1 MKPRYQWLT
10 GALEKGS
17 VVVTANRRL
26 ARELKNVHGEMQ
38 KESGIRAWPTP
49 DILFITD
56 WLDRLLESGPLD
68 DSMPVR
74 IDAQAS
80 SVLWERCVEES
91 ILDSLPGVSGIVR
104 QCKQSWVRLQDW
116 CVPLN
121 EITARA
127 AGAEQKQFA
136 AAVRQYTGILSRN
149 NWVDDA
155 GLIKATVAGIMAK
168 RLKDIPTRVCLAG
181 FDRISPAVEALLR
194 ELASNDVEVLHADSP
209 EIANAIATSTHRDQ
223 DAELRAAGAWARRQ
237 LSGDPTLG
245 IAIICPDLET
255 NANQVARLVREGFA
269 PGWQIAGPSHRDAVN
284 ISYGR
289 ALADYPAVRVALM
302 LLRWVHEGL
311 TSRDVSVLLRSRSVV
326 GGVTGGR
333 SRLEQMLRQ
342 IPDRRW
348 FPQDFLDILTGPDGN
363 ADATA
368 WTACIAK
375 IAEAKLSYRELAG
388 PAQWAARFDQLMTD
402 AGWPGAESLDS
413 HEFQLLNRWRELLN
427 EFARLE
433 RVMPII
439 SFQAAVARLNK
450 IASDTV
456 FQPESDHG
464 VLRVLGTL
472 EAAGMEFDKVWVT
485 AFDARHWPAN
495 GNPLA
500 YVSRQLQKDA
510 TLPDATPQDTLEFSR
525 RVCHR
530 ILHSATEV
538 LLSWPLADGDVPV
551 QPSPLLPEIEDVAN
565 IDVADPGWYAS
576 TMLKCETI
584 ALVTSNPVP
593 GVGEDERI
601 SGGAYTVQRQANDPF
616 SAFASGRLRVGELQ
630 SFQSGLSAR
639 IRGNAIHSALSD
651 LFSDHPSRSEI
662 LGWSDD
668 ELARKI
674 AQASGRSLAQYERHA
689 GTALRRMIQLEQDRI
704 RKILYRFVTEERSRE
719 NFQVAMT
726 EQQLEYAGHGIRLSL
741 RVDRIDRLSDNSVQI
756 IDYKTGA
763 EKTLLNRAGELNDLQ
778 LMVYALALQSEYT
791 VGGIAI
797 INLDARKISFK
808 GAGQDDEWAGRY
820 SRWGAEA
827 NAAIQAIARG
837 DARVNMQL
845 STDQSRPLN
854 ILSRFEELRRDR

>member
-10 GALEKGS
+10 GALEKGG

-26 ARELKNVHGEMQ
+26 ARELREVHGEMQ
-38 KESGIRAWPTP
+38 RESGKRAWPTP

-56 WLDRLLESGPLD
+56 WLDRLLEGGPLD

-136 AAVRQYTGILSRN
+136 AAVRQYTQLLSRN
-149 NWVDDA
+149 NWVDNA
-155 GLIKATVAGIMAK
+155 GLIKATVTGITAK
-168 RLKDIPTRVCLAG
+168 RLKDIPTHVCLAG
-181 FDRISPAVEALLR
+181 FDRISPAVEELLQ
-194 ELASNDVEVLHADSP
+194 ELGSNGVEVLHADSP
-209 EIANAIATSTHRDQ
+209 EIASAIATSTHRDQ
-223 DAELRAAGAWARRQ
+223 DSELRAAGAWARRQ
-237 LSGDPTLG
+237 LSDDPTLH
-245 IAIICPDLET
+245 IAIICADLET

-269 PGWQIAGPSHRDAVN
+269 PGWQIAGSSHRDAVN

-289 ALADYPAVRVALM
+289 TLADYPAVRVALM

-311 TSRDVSVLLRSRSVV
+311 PSRDVSVLLRSRSVV
-326 GGVTGGR
+326 GGMTGGR
-333 SRLEQMLRQ
+333 SRLEQKLRR
-342 IPDRRW
+342 IPDRSW
-348 FPQDFLDILTGPDGN
+348 YPQDLLDVLAGPDGD

-368 WTACIAK
+368 WSACIAK

-427 EFARLE
+427 EFARLD
-433 RVMPII
+433 RVMPVI
-439 SFQAAVARLNK
+439 SFQAAVARLNQ

-464 VLRVLGTL
+464 VLPVLGTL

-485 AFDARHWPAN
+485 AFDARYWPAN

-510 TLPDATPQDTLEFSR
+510 MLPDATPQDTLEFSR
-525 RVCHR
+525 RVCRR
-530 ILHSATEV
+530 ILHRATEV
-538 LLSWPLADGDVPV
+538 ILSWPLADGDVPV
-551 QPSPLLPEIEDVAN
+551 QPSPLLPEIEGAAS
-565 IDVADPGWYAS
+565 IDVVDPGWYAS

-584 ALVTSNPVP
+584 ALVTDNPVP

-639 IRGNAIHSALSD
+639 IRGNAIHSALSN
-651 LFSDHPSRSEI
+651 LFSDHPSRSKI
-662 LGWSDD
+662 QDWSDD
-668 ELARKI
+668 ECARKI
-674 AQASGRSLAQYERHA
+674 GQASARSLARHEKHA
-689 GTALRRMIQLEQDRI
+689 STALLRMIQLEQDRI
-704 RKILYRFVTEERSRE
+704 KGILYRFVTEERSRE
-719 NFQVAMT
+719 QFQVAMT
-726 EQQLEYAGHGIRLSL
+726 EQQLEYTGHGIRLSL
-741 RVDRIDRLSDNSVQI
+741 RVDRVDRLADNSVLV

-778 LMVYALALQSEYT
+778 LMVYALALQPEYT
-791 VGGIAI
+791 IGGIAI

-808 GAGQDDEWAGRY
+808 GAGQDSEWAGRY

-827 NAAIQAIARG
+827 NAAIRAIARG

-854 ILSRFEELRRDR
+854 ILSRFEELRRDQ